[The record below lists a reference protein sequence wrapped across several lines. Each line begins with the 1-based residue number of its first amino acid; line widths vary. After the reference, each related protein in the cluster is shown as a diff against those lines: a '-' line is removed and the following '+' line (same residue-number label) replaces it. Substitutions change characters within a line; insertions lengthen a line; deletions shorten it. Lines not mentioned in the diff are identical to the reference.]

1 MSDDARAKIRLVD
14 GREVWRQVKVEYR
27 EVGSGRWVSAEEVEK
42 LCPVGVEPG
51 LKGADSTSS
60 RIAQIRQ
67 QIVDVQAEM
76 ALDKQAGAKATGAAR
91 LVLKTLNEMEQA
103 DSDEPA
109 DTAWFILGRQLAEQ
123 ILVLIEMEKEGKT
136 GIAIK
141 SDSLA

>member
-1 MSDDARAKIRLVD
+1 MSHDARAKVRLKD
-14 GREVWRQVKVEYR
+14 GREVWRMVSYR
-27 EVGSGRWVSAEEVEK
+27 EVGSGRWVSAKEVDRLLPEDVK
-42 LCPVGVEPG
+42 VKPG
-51 LKGADSTSS
+51 GRSAPRPDLE
-60 RIAQIRQ
+60 QIRQ
-67 QIVDVQAEM
+67 QIVDVQAQM